1 VRPLAVA
8 LLLALAVGAT
18 GCGLGDK
25 EALADRIAV
34 GLARLDDGGL
44 VDATVAASITVVPSD
59 QPAVPGPPRIIP
71 ARLDPVPSVLDLRRD
86 QAAVGLT
93 SPDPSSAAVVFLG
106 GDLYQRIPPKTVTQ
120 TGDVPSSAA
129 TNLAAIVANFSAQA
143 VAAQAEQAAPGTDVT
158 APPEP
163 TTTTAPSALR
173 RTPRIPRQWIAFD
186 YDALDDKDT
195 TKRAGSLA
203 INPVLLLELTRG
215 VLTGSLERVATDE
228 PGLTLYEANVNRDKA
243 ERRLS
248 EERRKLIDKIYV
260 ANAVSKR
267 TFPARIWLDDD
278 GNLRRFEVTLRQA
291 LNNIDRADL
300 LVTIDV
306 SGVRDGGPIPK
317 PDSKA
322 TASVGSLGQLV
333 TAVSSA

>member
-1 VRPLAVA
+1 MRPLAAAA
-8 LLLALAVGAT
+8 LLLALTVGAA

-34 GLARLDDGGL
+34 ALARLDDGGV

-143 VAAQAEQAAPGTDVT
+143 VAAQATPGPDVT
-158 APPEP
+158 APPES
-163 TTTTAPSALR
+163 TTTTAQSALR

-186 YDALDDKDT
+186 YGGLDDKDT

-215 VLTGSLERVATDE
+215 VLTGSLEQVATEE

-306 SGVRDGGPIPK
+306 SGVRDGAPIPK

>member
-1 VRPLAVA
+1 MVAALLTAVA
-8 LLLALAVGAT
+8 VGSA

-25 EALADRIAV
+25 EALADRIGVA
-34 GLARLDDGGL
+34 LARLDDGGV

-129 TNLAAIVANFSAQA
+129 TNLAAIVANFSGQA
-143 VAAQAEQAAPGTDVT
+143 AAAQATPGTEVT

-267 TFPARIWLDDD
+267 TFPARIWLDDS

-300 LVTIDV
+300 RVTIDV
-306 SGVRDGGPIPK
+306 SGVRDGGPIPE

-322 TASVGSLGQLV
+322 TASVASLGQLV
-333 TAVSSA
+333 TAVSGS